1 MIVEAMGSYSYFSAS
16 CLLVVILQ
24 LAAISAAFGQDLVFG
39 YYDVSC
45 PNFEQIVSTT
55 VKQWVQKD
63 QTLAPA
69 LLRLHFH
76 DCAVRGCDASILL
89 DFPGSER
96 TAHVS
101 KTLRGFNVID
111 NIKAELEKACPKTV
125 SCADI
130 ITAAARDATSL
141 LNGPFWANQYGR
153 KDGRLSYAHETSLI
167 PAGYENVTQ
176 LIEFFQSKGL
186 SLLDLVVLSGA
197 HTVGRCTCG
206 SLYERLYYFN
216 GTKKP
221 DPSIA
226 PKYLDYLERKC
237 SRPYEFADL
246 DATTPLLFDSVYYE
260 NLQRNMGLL
269 STDQQLQSDYR
280 TGGIVEVLA
289 TQTSLFSYM
298 FSASIVRLGS
308 VIENDYGEVRH
319 QCSLVNP

>member
-1 MIVEAMGSYSYFSAS
+1 MIVEAMGSGSYFSAS

-39 YYDVSC
+39 YYDISC
-45 PNFEQIVSTT
+45 PNFEEIVSTT

-96 TAHVS
+96 TAH
-101 KTLRGFNVID
+101 
-111 NIKAELEKACPKTV
+111 TV

-130 ITAAARDATSL
+130 LTAAARDATSL

-153 KDGRLSYAHETSLI
+153 KDGTLSYAHETSLI

-237 SRPYEFADL
+237 SRPYEYADF
-246 DATTPLLFDSVYYE
+246 DATTPHLFDSVYYE
-260 NLQRNMGLL
+260 NLQRN
-269 STDQQLQSDYR
+269 
-280 TGGIVEVLA
+280 TGE
-289 TQTSLFSYM
+289 
-298 FSASIVRLGS
+298 
-308 VIENDYGEVRH
+308 
-319 QCSLVNP
+319 